1 MTTPAGDL
9 ADTQAS
15 TSEVRWD
22 DVVTEVVATPFEEIP
37 GSPPVVPADD
47 TFEELGT

>member
-9 ADTQAS
+9 AAPQA

-37 GSPPVVPADD
+37 GSPPVVLADD